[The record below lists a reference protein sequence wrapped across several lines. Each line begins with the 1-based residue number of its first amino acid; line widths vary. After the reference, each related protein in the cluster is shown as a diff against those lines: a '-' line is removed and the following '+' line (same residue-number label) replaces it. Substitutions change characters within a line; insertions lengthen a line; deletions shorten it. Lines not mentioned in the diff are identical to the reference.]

1 MWMKNFLQ
9 TRLRNANLK
18 FRNRP
23 LLRPYVRLCCLIPK
37 CLPCKVSSNIL
48 HSHPIN
54 CPCPGASC
62 VKVSVDTPP
71 ESLCLTLP
79 PPSPST
85 STKLNC
91 SSSPNMP
98 FYLSALLLSTWLF
111 LCTHLSM
118 LSPHLANTCSTFKD
132 SVPIIFP
139 KACLLS
145 LQK

>member
-1 MWMKNFLQ
+1 M
-9 TRLRNANLK
+9 
-18 FRNRP
+18 
-23 LLRPYVRLCCLIPK
+23 PYVRLCCLIPK

-71 ESLCLTLP
+71 RISLP
-79 PPSPST
+79 HPPSTIPIYLYQ
-85 STKLNC
+85 TKLLEFAKHAILSF
-91 SSSPNMP
+91 SSAPFNMTVP
-98 FYLSALLLSTWLF
+98 LYY
-111 LCTHLSM
+111 LSM